1 MSSHQH
7 YHQQT
12 ASVDGSVISHEEF
25 PTTHTHT
32 HTLSLSLS
40 LSLSLLFS
48 SLRGIFTGRKYA
60 LIELLWNTE
69 ILIGGFWLLLLKGF
83 AVPVVGI
90 MPYFGGGLT
99 EKRWAFN
106 RMEEAVLP
114 KVGIMTNRENGIFP
128 FWLSPFFLE
137 QRKGLLFFGGY
148 LYLENML
155 LKSKI

>member
-1 MSSHQH
+1 M
-7 YHQQT
+7 
-12 ASVDGSVISHEEF
+12 
-25 PTTHTHT
+25 
-32 HTLSLSLS
+32 L
-40 LSLSLLFS
+40 
-48 SLRGIFTGRKYA
+48 FTGRKYA

-106 RMEEAVLP
+106 RMEETVLP

>member
-1 MSSHQH
+1 M
-7 YHQQT
+7 
-12 ASVDGSVISHEEF
+12 
-25 PTTHTHT
+25 
-32 HTLSLSLS
+32 L
-40 LSLSLLFS
+40 
-48 SLRGIFTGRKYA
+48 FTGRKYV

-83 AVPVVGI
+83 AVSVVAI

-99 EKRWAFN
+99 ENRWAFN
-106 RMEEAVLP
+106 RIEETVLP

-137 QRKGLLFFGGY
+137 QRKGWLFFGGY
-148 LYLENML
+148 LYLANML

>member
-1 MSSHQH
+1 MSVLFK
-7 YHQQT
+7 QQLGLEQRYLGLGILYLV
-12 ASVDGSVISHEEF
+12 AHDHCYGLIEGYLHNIKE
-25 PTTHTHT
+25 
-32 HTLSLSLS
+32 LSLV
-40 LSLSLLFS
+40 
-48 SLRGIFTGRKYA
+48 
-60 LIELLWNTE
+60 ELLAA
-69 ILIGGFWLLLLKGF
+69 GMKSAQGF

-106 RMEEAVLP
+106 RMEETVLP
-114 KVGIMTNRENGIFP
+114 KVGIVTNRENGIFP

>member
-1 MSSHQH
+1 M
-7 YHQQT
+7 
-12 ASVDGSVISHEEF
+12 
-25 PTTHTHT
+25 
-32 HTLSLSLS
+32 
-40 LSLSLLFS
+40 
-48 SLRGIFTGRKYA
+48 
-60 LIELLWNTE
+60 
-69 ILIGGFWLLLLKGF
+69 LLKGF

-106 RMEEAVLP
+106 RMEETVLP

-148 LYLENML
+148 LYLEKRYDRIMEL
-155 LKSKI
+155 VRIGLEFMEHPTADLILRKQKS

>member
-1 MSSHQH
+1 M
-7 YHQQT
+7 
-12 ASVDGSVISHEEF
+12 
-25 PTTHTHT
+25 
-32 HTLSLSLS
+32 L
-40 LSLSLLFS
+40 
-48 SLRGIFTGRKYA
+48 FTGRKYA

-99 EKRWAFN
+99 ENRWAFN
-106 RMEEAVLP
+106 RMEETVLP

-137 QRKGLLFFGGY
+137 QRKGLLFFGGGY
-148 LYLENML
+148 LYLEKICYSRVKYEQPL
-155 LKSKI
+155 LYILPTPWR